1 MVADIKFV
9 CVINNEE
16 RMIKIEER
24 EILVDN
30 AWISLQTDSL
40 IIIDIETKS
49 KYPDVCGYSDKS
61 FGLCSN
67 ERTIHKGT
75 DPRYTDVEI
84 DIPGF
89 RIDSVRAGRYDVRVY
104 LLKDKA
110 IESFKYQMIW
120 ETGRK

>member
-1 MVADIKFV
+1 
-9 CVINNEE
+9 
-16 RMIKIEER
+16 MIKIEER
-24 EILVDN
+24 EILVN
-30 AWISLQTDSL
+30 SAWISLQTDSL
-40 IIIDIETKS
+40 IIIDIDTKS

-67 ERTIHKGT
+67 EHTLYKGT

-89 RIDSVRAGRYDVRVY
+89 SIVSVRTGRYDVRVF
-104 LLKDKA
+104 LIKEKA
-110 IESFKYQMIW
+110 IEGFEHQIIW